1 VWPESADNTKTE
13 EPKPL
18 RSGLTTGCCATAC
31 CIAAA
36 HLQFGNK
43 KNSVVS
49 VTLPKGK
56 IVELTIKSYQC
67 RASVVRACT
76 IKDAGDDPDVTHGA
90 EVFVELMLIPQPG
103 IMFKAAQGV
112 GTVTRDGL
120 ALAIG
125 EPAINPVPR
134 KMMTEHLQLIAH
146 QYNYTGGFEVSVG
159 VECGESLALKTM
171 NPRLG
176 ILGGLSI
183 LGTTGIV
190 RPFSCAAYIASIHQG
205 IDVATVNGYRHIA
218 ASTGSSSEAVI
229 RDHYQLPEIALIEMG
244 DFVGAVLKHLK
255 NNRERLALD
264 KLSICGGFGK
274 MTKLAQGHL
283 DLHSKASSIDLDF
296 LADQVAELC
305 SDDLSANEL
314 VAQAKNAN
322 TSIEVLKLCQQHEP
336 ALGLKLGNK
345 ICQQAL
351 AVARKIVPPHIE
363 LEVWAINRQS
373 VIVGKAV
380 GNAVDKTVEK
390 FVS

>member
-31 CIAAA
+31 SIAAA
-36 HLQFGNK
+36 HSLLGNTQ
-43 KNSVVS
+43 SCVVS

-67 RASVVRACT
+67 RDSVVRACT

-90 EVFVELMLIPQPG
+90 EVFVELTLIPQQE
-103 IMFKAAQGV
+103 IKFKAAKGV

-134 KMMTEHLQLIAH
+134 KMMTEHLQSIAQH
-146 QYNYTGGFEVSVG
+146 YHYTGGFEVSVG

-305 SDDLSANEL
+305 SDESNVNEL
-314 VAQAKNAN
+314 VAQVKNAN

-336 ALGLKLGNK
+336 ALGLALGNN
-345 ICQQAL
+345 ICQKAL
-351 AVARKIVPPHIE
+351 AVARKIVPKHIE

-373 VIVGKAV
+373 LIVGKAS
-380 GNAVDKTVEK
+380 GNAVNETAEKTAL
-390 FVS
+390 

>member
-1 VWPESADNTKTE
+1 
-13 EPKPL
+13 
-18 RSGLTTGCCATAC
+18 
-31 CIAAA
+31 
-36 HLQFGNK
+36 
-43 KNSVVS
+43 
-49 VTLPKGK
+49 
-56 IVELTIKSYQC
+56 
-67 RASVVRACT
+67 
-76 IKDAGDDPDVTHGA
+76 
-90 EVFVELMLIPQPG
+90 
-103 IMFKAAQGV
+103 
-112 GTVTRDGL
+112 
-120 ALAIG
+120 LAIG

-134 KMMTEHLQLIAH
+134 KMMTEHLQSIAQH
-146 QYNYTGGFEVSVG
+146 YNYTGGFEVSVG

-305 SDDLSANEL
+305 SDESNVNEL
-314 VAQAKNAN
+314 VAQVKNAN

-336 ALGLKLGNK
+336 ALGLALGNN
-345 ICQQAL
+345 ICQKAL
-351 AVARKIVPPHIE
+351 AVARKIVPKHIE

-373 VIVGKAV
+373 LIVGKAS
-380 GNAVDKTVEK
+380 GNAVNETAEKTAL
-390 FVS
+390 

>member
-1 VWPESADNTKTE
+1 MWPESADNTKTQ

-31 CIAAA
+31 SIAAA
-36 HLQFGNK
+36 HALLGEKQ
-43 KNSVVS
+43 SSIVS

-56 IVELTIKSYQC
+56 IVELTIKAYQHHDAVI
-67 RASVVRACT
+67 RTST

-90 EVFVELMLIPQPG
+90 EVFVEIKLIASKK
-103 IMFKAAQGV
+103 IILKAGKGV

-134 KMMTEHLQLIAH
+134 KMISEHLQNIACSYGY
-146 QYNYTGGFEVSVG
+146 QGGFEVTVG
-159 VECGESLALKTM
+159 VERGEQLALKTM

-176 ILGGLSI
+176 IIGGLSI

-205 IDVATVNGYRHIA
+205 IDVATTNGYRHIA

-229 RDHYQLPEIALIEMG
+229 RDHYKLPEIALIEMG

-255 NNRERLALD
+255 NNRERLILD

-296 LADQVAELC
+296 LADQVKKLGA
-305 SDDLSANEL
+305 SAAL
-314 VAQAKNAN
+314 VEHVRNAN
-322 TSIEVLKLCQQHEP
+322 TSIEVLTLCQKTEP
-336 ALGLKLGNK
+336 HIGLILANQ

-351 AVARKIVPPHIE
+351 AVARKIVPLHIKI
-363 LEVWAINRQS
+363 EVWAINRQGL
-373 VIVGKAV
+373 IVGQA
-380 GNAVDKTVEK
+380 NE
-390 FVS
+390 

>member
-1 VWPESADNTKTE
+1 MWPESADATKKE

-31 CIAAA
+31 SIAAA
-36 HLQFGNK
+36 HSLLGNK
-43 KNSVVS
+43 QSSVVS

-56 IVELTIKSYQC
+56 IVELTIKSYQHHE
-67 RASVVRACT
+67 SVVRAGT

-90 EVFVELMLIPQPG
+90 EVFVELKLIPQPEIILMAG
-103 IMFKAAQGV
+103 KGV
-112 GTVTRDGL
+112 GTVTREGL
-120 ALAIG
+120 ALEVG

-134 KMMTEHLQLIAH
+134 KMISEHLQALAQ
-146 QYNYTGGFEVSVG
+146 QYDYLGGFEVSVG
-159 VECGESLALKTM
+159 VENGEQLALKTM

-176 ILGGLSI
+176 IIGGLSI

-205 IDVATVNGYRHIA
+205 IDVATTNGYRHIA

-244 DFVGAVLKHLK
+244 DFVGAVFKHLK
-255 NNRERLALD
+255 NNRQRLKLD

-283 DLHSKASSIDLDF
+283 DLHSKASSIDLKF
-296 LADQVAELC
+296 LADQVAKLGA
-305 SDDLSANEL
+305 SVEL
-314 VAQAKNAN
+314 VAQVKNAN
-322 TSIEVLKLCQQHEP
+322 TSIEVLKLCQLNNIDLASE
-336 ALGLKLGNK
+336 

-351 AVARKIVPPHIE
+351 NTARKIVPAHIA

-373 VIVGKAV
+373 LVVGTAV
-380 GNAVDKTVEK
+380 EITAERASEITSE
-390 FVS
+390 

>member
-1 VWPESADNTKTE
+1 MWPESADHNLKQT
-13 EPKPL
+13 PKPL
-18 RSGLTTGCCATAC
+18 RSGLTTGSCATAC
-31 CIAAA
+31 SIAAA
-36 HLQFGNK
+36 HALLGNK
-43 KNSVVS
+43 DDCIVS
-49 VTLPKGK
+49 ITLPKGK
-56 IVELTIKSYQC
+56 IVELIIKSYQLNGE
-67 RASVVRACT
+67 VVRTST

-90 EVFVELMLIPQPG
+90 EVFVELRLTSQTDI
-103 IMFKAAQGV
+103 ILKAGRGV

-134 KMMTEHLQLIAH
+134 KMIREHLQQLAL
-146 QYNYTGGFEVSVG
+146 QYNYLGGFEVTVG
-159 VECGESLALKTM
+159 VEKGEQLALKTM

-205 IDVATVNGYRHIA
+205 IDVATTNGYRHIA
-218 ASTGSSSEAVI
+218 ASTGSSSETVI

-244 DFVGAVLKHLK
+244 DFVGAVFKHLK

-296 LADQVAELC
+296 LAVQAKQIGAKAELV
-305 SDDLSANEL
+305 E
-314 VAQAKNAN
+314 QIKNAN
-322 TSIEVLKLCQQHEP
+322 TSIEVLTLCQRQ
-336 ALGLKLGNK
+336 GLNLANR

-351 AVARKIVPPHIE
+351 AVARKIVPAQIA

-373 VIVGKAV
+373 VIVGQASELTKTD
-380 GNAVDKTVEK
+380 GNA
-390 FVS
+390 S

>member
-1 VWPESADNTKTE
+1 MWPESADNNHKQ

-18 RSGLTTGCCATAC
+18 RSGLTTGSCATAC
-31 CIAAA
+31 SMAAA
-36 HLQFGNK
+36 HALLGSK
-43 KNSVVS
+43 KDSTVS
-49 VTLPKGK
+49 ITLPKGK
-56 IVELTIKSYQC
+56 IVELTIKSYQLND
-67 RASVVRACT
+67 SWVRTST

-90 EVFVELMLIPQPG
+90 EVFVELQLIQQSE
-103 IMFKAAQGV
+103 IILKAGSGV

-134 KMMTEHLQLIAH
+134 KMIREHLQKIAR
-146 QYNYTGGFEVSVG
+146 QYNYLGGFEVVVG
-159 VECGESLALKTM
+159 VEKGEQLALKTM

-205 IDVATVNGYRHIA
+205 IDVATTNGYRHIA
-218 ASTGSSSEAVI
+218 ASTGNSSETVI
-229 RDHYQLPEIALIEMG
+229 RGHYQLPEIALIEMG
-244 DFVGAVLKHLK
+244 DFVGAVFKHLK
-255 NNRERLALD
+255 NNSERIQLD

-296 LADQVAELC
+296 LAEQAKELG
-305 SDDLSANEL
+305 ANPEL
-314 VAQAKNAN
+314 VAQVQAAN
-322 TSIEVLKLCQQHEP
+322 TSIEVLKICQNNNIDLASE
-336 ALGLKLGNK
+336 

-351 AVARKIVPPHIE
+351 NTARKIVPANIE
-363 LEVWAINRQS
+363 LEVWAINRQG
-373 VIVGKAV
+373 VVVGKASS
-380 GNAVDKTVEK
+380 GEINSGKASLNRG
-390 FVS
+390 VST